1 MKEGTKA
8 EDTKPKHT
16 DEHTD
21 KHTDEHTDNPQMNT
35 LTNRSQTCEDILGE
49 AEPGEGGHEGG
60 RHKAE
65 TH

>member
-16 DEHTD
+16 DD
-21 KHTDEHTDNPQMNT
+21 HTDNPQMNT
-35 LTNRSQTCEDILGE
+35 LTNTLTNRPTCQDDPIEGKVEPVEGE
-49 AEPGEGGHEGG
+49 HGREGY
-60 RHKAE
+60 KAK